1 MANPITDEIVEEPVK
16 NDKDSIKEIRDRF
29 SLADEYWKDDRN
41 AALDDIKFR
50 SGEQWPDDIVSQR
63 TRDKRPVLTVDK
75 LNQYVRQ
82 IVNDGRQNRPA
93 IKVHPVDSKADIAT
107 GEIFAGII
115 KHIESASNADAAY
128 DTALDSAATCGFGYF
143 TVTTD
148 YSGDE
153 TFDQDLKIKRV
164 RNPLSII
171 IDPDSEEA
179 DGSDMKFAFAI
190 EYLSKDAFKE
200 QYPNKTPAD
209 FETNS
214 DYSDWFGEQVRIA
227 RYWEVREEDKTM
239 YLMVD
244 GSVISKARYDELK
257 EGGMTEI
264 DSMVKDKRN
273 IPVRS
278 VWHSLVSG
286 DDYLEEPQE
295 WKGKYIPICVVWGNE
310 IDIEGKVSHCGIIRP
325 AKDAQRLYNYS
336 RTAFAERVALTPKAP
351 WLAAA
356 GQIENYEDEWATAN
370 SIPHQVLRYDPI
382 ALNGTNVPPPQRIS
396 PSDTPSGFQAD
407 MQISE
412 HDIQG
417 AIGMYAS
424 SLGAPSNERSGKA
437 IMARQRE
444 GDTGTFHYHDNLN
457 RAIRHCGRILVDLI
471 PKVYDSN
478 RIVRIMGY
486 DGAVSEA
493 TIDPNIP
500 TANQKVGLQMLYN
513 LGVGKYDVTITSGP
527 SYNTLRAEAAE
538 SMVTMVQAHPE
549 LMNVIGDL
557 MVKNM
562 DWPGAEEI
570 AKRLHMI
577 LPPQILQA
585 EQQEKKN
592 QMPPEM
598 QQAMQQ
604 FDMAMKQ
611 KDQMLQQASAQIQQL
626 MGEMEKLKQGHDIKA
641 AEVQIK
647 AKEAEISQF
656 EADTDRLKVT
666 LENGVDEVQNLLKT
680 HEIRVKELLMAH
692 EQAQSAKTD
701 ADAAYAEDG
710 VEREESADSTAQIAA
725 MIQQSNEQT
734 MQSISMI
741 AQAMQEQT
749 AALSRPV
756 TKQGRAVRQPD
767 GSYTMESVETPVEN

>member
-1 MANPITDEIVEEPVK
+1 MANPVIDEYE
-16 NDKDSIKEIRDRF
+16 DKDTSTEDVLKKCRERF
-29 SLADEYWKDDRN
+29 KLADEYWRDDRD

-50 SGEQWPDDIVSQR
+50 SGEQWPDDIVAQR
-63 TRDKRPVLTVDK
+63 SRDKRPVLTVDK

-107 GEIFAGII
+107 SEILAGVI
-115 KHIESASNADAAY
+115 KHIESASNADVAY

-148 YSGDE
+148 YSGEE
-153 TFDQDLKIKRV
+153 TFDQELKIKRV

-171 IDPDSEEA
+171 IDPNSEEA
-179 DGSDMKFAFAI
+179 DGSDMKFAF
-190 EYLSKDAFKE
+190 EVSYMSKDVFNEK
-200 QYPNKTPAD
+200 YPNKIPAD

-214 DYSDWFGEQVRIA
+214 VYDGWFGDQVRIA

-239 YLMVD
+239 YLMMD
-244 GSVISKARYDELK
+244 GSVINKAQYDGYDSRGIEIASLVK
-257 EGGMTEI
+257 E
-264 DSMVKDKRN
+264 SRN
-273 IPVRS
+273 IPVRT
-278 VWHSLVSG
+278 VWHSIISG
-286 DDYLEEPQE
+286 KEYLEEPQE

-310 IDIEGKVSHCGIIRP
+310 IDIEGKVTHSGIIRS

-351 WLAAA
+351 WIAAA
-356 GQIENYEDEWATAN
+356 GQIENYEDEWSTAN
-370 SIPHQVLRYDPI
+370 SMPHQVLRYDPI
-382 ALNGTNVPPPQRIS
+382 TLNGVNVPPPQRIS

-457 RAIRHCGRILVDLI
+457 RAIRYCGRILVDLI
-471 PKVYDSN
+471 PKVYDSE

-493 TIDPNIP
+493 SVDPNQP
-500 TANQKVGLQMLYN
+500 TASQKIGLKMVYNFDVG
-513 LGVGKYDVTITSGP
+513 VYDVTITSGP

-538 SMVTMVQAHPE
+538 SMTTMVQARPE

-577 LPPQILQA
+577 LPPPILQA
-585 EQQEKKN
+585 EQQEKQN

-604 FDMAMKQ
+604 FDMAMQQ

-626 MGEMEKLKQGHDIKA
+626 IGEMEKLKQGHDIKA

-692 EQAQSAKTD
+692 EQAQSAKTA

-710 VEREESADSTAQIAA
+710 VERAESADSTAQIAA
-725 MIQQSNEQT
+725 LIQQSNEQT

-767 GSYTMESVETPVEN
+767 GSYTMESVEAPVGA